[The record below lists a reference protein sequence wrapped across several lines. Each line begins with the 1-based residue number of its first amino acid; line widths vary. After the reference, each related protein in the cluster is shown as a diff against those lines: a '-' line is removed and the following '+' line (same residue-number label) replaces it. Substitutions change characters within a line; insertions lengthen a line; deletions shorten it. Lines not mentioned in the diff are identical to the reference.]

1 MTFFQGNRLHESSK
15 KGTKREKLKQLEQK
29 DEIMQ
34 LHISN

>member
-34 LHISN
+34 LHINN